1 MKVGE
6 DKREKRSRKWTT
18 DHAHH
23 KQKKRNEL
31 LIILWLLSIVKN
43 KIRFKRN
50 KNFTYNANEILLS
63 KSGHLKPK
71 LIRAP

>member
-1 MKVGE
+1 MLNTNRK
-6 DKREKRSRKWTT
+6 KKWTF
-18 DHAHH
+18 
-23 KQKKRNEL
+23 NY
-31 LIILWLLSIVKN
+31 IMIVEYYEN